1 MIYDVIVIGSGPA
14 GVSAAIYAKRAE
26 LSVIV
31 IEKTGFTGGQVFN
44 TAEVDNY
51 PGLPGVSGFDLS
63 TKFREHCER
72 LGAEFVD
79 GQVVDLNL
87 EGDIKLLT
95 LADGSEYRSKAL
107 VIAGGGKSRTLD
119 VKGESDL
126 TGAGVSY
133 CATCDGAFFRD
144 KITAVVGGGDTA
156 VEEAIFLSRVS
167 EKVYLIHRRDE
178 LRANRTA
185 INKLLGLDN
194 VSVLW
199 DTVIEEIKGKDAVD
213 SIDIKNVKTGET
225 ENLEVDGVFISVG
238 YLPDSAPYKDVVN
251 LDDRGYI
258 IADESCQTNVDGI
271 FAAGDIRT
279 KELRQIVTAISDGA
293 NAITGVEKYLNKI

>member
-31 IEKTGFTGGQVFN
+31 IEKTGFTGGQVVN

-51 PGLPGVSGFDLS
+51 PGLPEVSGFDLS
-63 TKFREHCER
+63 AKFREHCER
-72 LGAEFVD
+72 LGTEFVD

-95 LADGSEYRSKAL
+95 LSDGSEYRSKAL

-133 CATCDGAFFRD
+133 CATCDGAFFKD

-167 EKVYLIHRRDE
+167 EKVYVIHRRDE
-178 LRANRTA
+178 LRANRSA
-185 INKLLGLDN
+185 VNKLLGLDN
-194 VSVLW
+194 VTVLW
-199 DTVIEEIKGKDAVD
+199 DTVVEEIKGQEAVD

-225 ENLEVDGVFISVG
+225 SNLEVDGVFISIG

>member
-1 MIYDVIVIGSGPA
+1 MYQP
-14 GVSAAIYAKRAE
+14 IYAKRAE

-133 CATCDGAFFRD
+133 CATCDGAS
-144 KITAVVGGGDTA
+144 
-156 VEEAIFLSRVS
+156 L
-167 EKVYLIHRRDE
+167 
-178 LRANRTA
+178 
-185 INKLLGLDN
+185 
-194 VSVLW
+194 
-199 DTVIEEIKGKDAVD
+199 EI
-213 SIDIKNVKTGET
+213 
-225 ENLEVDGVFISVG
+225 
-238 YLPDSAPYKDVVN
+238 
-251 LDDRGYI
+251 R
-258 IADESCQTNVDGI
+258 
-271 FAAGDIRT
+271 
-279 KELRQIVTAISDGA
+279 
-293 NAITGVEKYLNKI
+293 